1 MTTTSETASNSIQDM
16 LCTLSRNWWLFGLR
30 GVLALMI
37 AGLAF
42 LMPAESLLALT
53 LVFGAFSFADGVF
66 GLVAGAG
73 VLVVLGW
80 LMVDRRRTPGSRG
93 EPGMTRPAGPGAPER
108 TIGADV

>member
-16 LCTLSRNWWLFGLR
+16 LFTLSRNWWLFGLR

-66 GLVAGAG
+66 GLVAGG
-73 VLVVLGW
+73 VAAQQNGYNSRCAVGRLVAHSLQSTAHFLGI
-80 LMVDRRRTPGSRG
+80 VG
-93 EPGMTRPAGPGAPER
+93 
-108 TIGADV
+108 